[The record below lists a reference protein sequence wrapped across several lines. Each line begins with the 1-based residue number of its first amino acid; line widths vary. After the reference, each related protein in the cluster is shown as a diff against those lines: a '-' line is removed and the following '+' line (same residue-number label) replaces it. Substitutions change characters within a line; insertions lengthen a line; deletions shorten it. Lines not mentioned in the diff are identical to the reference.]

1 MDPFATH
8 TGRVASLMR
17 ENIDTDQ
24 ICPARF
30 CMRIT
35 KTGYAD
41 ALFAHWRTDPE
52 FFMND
57 PRRTGASVLIA
68 GANFGIG
75 SSREHAVWAL
85 RDYGFRAVISVKF
98 GDIFQG
104 NALKNALLPVVLD
117 ADVVAMLAAEADADP
132 GLAVTVDLVS
142 LEVRTKTGVWPY
154 RIEPK
159 ARQMIL
165 DGADEIDLTLRRAAG
180 LAAYEARRPDWLPVV
195 GSRGSAG

>member
-1 MDPFATH
+1 MEPFVVH
-8 TGRVASLMR
+8 TGRAATLRR

-41 ALFAHWRTDPE
+41 ALFAHWRNEPE

-57 PRRTGASVLIA
+57 PRRDGASVLIA

-98 GDIFQG
+98 GDIFLG

-117 ADVVAMLAAEADADP
+117 GQAVAALAAEADADP
-132 GLAVTVDLVS
+132 RMVVTVDLDS
-142 LEVRTKTGVWPY
+142 LEVRTGIGTWPY

-159 ARQMIL
+159 ARQMLL
-165 DGADEIDLTLRRAAG
+165 DGADEIDLTLRRAADV
-180 LAAYEARRPDWLPVV
+180 AAYEARRPEWLPAI
-195 GSRGSAG
+195 GSRA